1 MSEEGEVERKVREL
15 GDSVFSKYAEA
26 NNQYED
32 NNLYIT
38 KEQLKE
44 FIQEIMQE
52 AGETEAWSDEEFDS
66 GYNEFDADGG
76 GKVERKEFDAFIK
89 RFADL

>member
-44 FIQEIMQE
+44 FI
-52 AGETEAWSDEEFDS
+52 
-66 GYNEFDADGG
+66 
-76 GKVERKEFDAFIK
+76 
-89 RFADL
+89 